1 MRRSIALQHV
11 PWEACNG
18 ISFQDRH
25 NFGRYHQPGRAGDCL
40 PRSAMGISGLGPQTV
55 TWNFPILEDAQ
66 IAMLET
72 FLSASAIFI
81 QSKKRDGTTGIFEV
95 YMNWLDPRQDGDHMA
110 GFRGYRSG
118 LAIEFFILS
127 EV

>member
-1 MRRSIALQHV
+1 MASAFKIGTTSGGITSLDALGTACPDPQ
-11 PWEACNG
+11 WEFQEFRKVVRLGNG
-18 ISFQDRH
+18 S
-25 NFGRYHQPGRAGDCL
+25 
-40 PRSAMGISGLGPQTV
+40 SKGLGPQTV

>member
-1 MRRSIALQHV
+1 MASAFKIGTTSGGITSLDALGTACPDPQ
-11 PWEACNG
+11 WE
-18 ISFQDRH
+18 FQEFRKV
-25 NFGRYHQPGRAGDCL
+25 
-40 PRSAMGISGLGPQTV
+40 LGPQTV